1 MRLLLL
7 RRCQEDRQTQRTLQ
21 NSVVG
26 GFEVSRETREC
37 ASQRASIGRRHRGRI
52 ERFSVQRRNRII
64 ISTREVSR
72 ETGSRIA
79 VVAMPTG
86 TAKGGAGVGTVVL
99 PRFHVKQ
106 SDQAP

>member
-26 GFEVSRETREC
+26 GFEVSRETREY

-52 ERFSVQRRNRII
+52 ERFSVQRRNRI

-106 SDQAP
+106 RDQTL